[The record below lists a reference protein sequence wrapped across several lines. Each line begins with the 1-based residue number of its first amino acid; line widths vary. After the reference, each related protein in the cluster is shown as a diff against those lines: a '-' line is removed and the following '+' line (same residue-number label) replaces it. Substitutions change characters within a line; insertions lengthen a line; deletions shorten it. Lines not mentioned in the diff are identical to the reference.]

1 MTAVGTVPAAEVTV
15 PPLAHGGCQLWW
27 ARATDVRPGH
37 DALLDEAELR
47 RRSRLRAPGDRQRAT
62 AGVALSRLLLGVHAG
77 RPAGRLRIDRS
88 CPSCGAPHGKPRLPE
103 VPDLHF
109 SVSHSGGWVAVAV
122 RRGAPVGVDV
132 EQVGAWTAAELRD
145 LALVVLAPEERAVL
159 SQTPAGARAA
169 AFTTYWTRKEAA
181 VKATGT
187 GLLSPLPE
195 LVVSPPGTPPR
206 VLRWGGSGAAAPPVL
221 RSVRAPAGYAAALAL
236 AAPPADVVTADAGP
250 LLRRAAGCPG

>member
-1 MTAVGTVPAAEVTV
+1 MTAVTAVPAAGVTV
-15 PPLAHGGCQLWW
+15 PPLAGDECQLWW
-27 ARATDVRPGH
+27 ARTTDVGPEH

-47 RRSRLRAPGDRQRAT
+47 RRSRLRAAGDRQRAT

-77 RPAGRLRIDRS
+77 RPAGRLAVDRS
-88 CPSCGAPHGKPRLPE
+88 CPRCGAPHGKPCLPE

-132 EQVGAWTAAELRD
+132 EQVGSWTPTELRD
-145 LALVVLAPEERAVL
+145 LALVALAPEERAVL
-159 SQTPAGARAA
+159 SRAPAESRAA
-169 AFTTYWTRKEAA
+169 AFATYWTRKEAA

-187 GLLSPLPE
+187 GLLTPLPE

-206 VLRWGGSGAAAPPVL
+206 VLRWSGAAAPPLL
-221 RSVRAPAGYAAALAL
+221 RAVEAPAGYAAALAL
-236 AAPPADVVTADAGP
+236 ADAPARVVPADAGP

>member
-15 PPLAHGGCQLWW
+15 PPLADGGCQLWW
-27 ARATDVRPGH
+27 ARTTDVRPEH

-47 RRSRLRAPGDRQRAT
+47 RRSRLRTADDRQRAT
-62 AGVALSRLLLGVHAG
+62 AGAALARLLLGVHAG
-77 RPAGRLRIDRS
+77 RPGERLRIDRS
-88 CPSCGAPHGKPRLPE
+88 LPRCGAPHGKPRLPE

-132 EQVGAWTAAELRD
+132 EQVGSWTAAELHD
-145 LALVVLAPEERAVL
+145 LALVILAPEERAVL
-159 SQTPAGARAA
+159 SRTPAGARAA
-169 AFTTYWTRKEAA
+169 AFATYWTRKEAA

-187 GLLSPLPE
+187 GLLAPLPE
-195 LVVSPPGTPPR
+195 LVVSPPAAPPR
-206 VLRWGGSGAAAPPVL
+206 VLRWGGPGAAATPVL
-221 RSVRAPAGYAAALAL
+221 RAVG
-236 AAPPADVVTADAGP
+236 APPVTRPRWRWSPRPPTSSRPTPAV